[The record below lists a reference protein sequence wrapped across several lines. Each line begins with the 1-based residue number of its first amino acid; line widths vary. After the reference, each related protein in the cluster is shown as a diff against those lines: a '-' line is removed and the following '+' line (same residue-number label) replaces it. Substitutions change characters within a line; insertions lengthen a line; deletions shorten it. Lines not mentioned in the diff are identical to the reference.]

1 MRNGNQGLADHILLV
16 GIDGLRPD
24 CITPAHTPNLHA
36 LLERAA
42 VMPNHRSMFPTE
54 TRTNLATLATGGSA
68 GDHGIVANYFFDRD
82 RARREPIDTKSG
94 SDILYLARH
103 RGGEAVET
111 PALASCLSAAGGT
124 SALLSTGSEG
134 AFRLLASGA
143 RVDGHMTFSPRWPAA
158 TYPPAERIR
167 LFPRFGAERRSDVPA
182 CLVDAFLDHIWPA
195 RAPKLATLWFAEGDK
210 ASHVHGVGS
219 PQHLDTLE
227 EIDRQLGR
235 LVDWRESC
243 NERERIAIAVLSDH
257 GHVTIGEAVSVVDTL
272 AKAGFNA
279 SWTYDEAADVVLA
292 AGLSPGLWV
301 RRRDPARLADIT
313 AALTA
318 QPWCGL
324 VFSHGANGDTDGA
337 IDGTFAHASV
347 LADHPWSPDLRITF
361 RGDGG
366 VNRFGVPG
374 STPAELGLGRL
385 GVGSGHHGGLHPAEI
400 ACLFAVEGA
409 AFVPGRHN
417 TAWSRTADVMPTL
430 LAALGVSTPS
440 DRTGRVL
447 PELLDSGGQTAPAPQ
462 PEILT
467 KRAGDAIH
475 HLRRVHVGD
484 AIYVDCAWSTP
495 SIPPSQ
501 QQETS

>member
-1 MRNGNQGLADHILLV
+1 MRNGSRRLVDHVLLV

-24 CITPAHTPNLHA
+24 CVTPAHMPNLHA
-36 LLERAA
+36 LLGRAA

-54 TRTNLATLATGGSA
+54 TRTNLATLATGGSV

-94 SDILYLARH
+94 ADILYLAHR
-103 RGGEAVET
+103 RGGDAVET
-111 PALASCLSAAGGT
+111 PALATYLSAAGGT
-124 SALLSTGSEG
+124 AALLSTGSEG
-134 AFRLLASGA
+134 AFRLLTSGA
-143 RVDGHMTFSPRWPAA
+143 RVHGHVTFSPRWPAA
-158 TYPPAERIR
+158 TYPPAERIG
-167 LFPRFGAERRSDVPA
+167 LFPRFAAEQRPDMPA

-195 RAPKLATLWFAEGDK
+195 HAPELATLWFAEGDK

-227 EIDRQLGR
+227 NIDRQLGR
-235 LVDWRESC
+235 LVDWRDRR

-257 GHVTIGEAVSVVDTL
+257 GHVTIGESVSVVDTL
-272 AKAGFNA
+272 AKAGFTA
-279 SWTYDEAADVVLA
+279 SWAYDETADVVLA

-301 RRRDPARLADIT
+301 RRRDPARLADIA

-318 QPWCGL
+318 QPWCGP
-324 VFSHGANGDTDGA
+324 VFSHGADGGTAGA

-347 LADHPWSPDLRITF
+347 LADHPWSPDLRVTF

-366 VNRFGVPG
+366 VNRFGMPG

-409 AFVPGRHN
+409 AFAPGRHD
-417 TAWSRTADVMPTL
+417 TVWSQTADVMPTL

-447 PELLDSGGQTAPAPQ
+447 PDLLDGGSPTLPAPQ
-462 PEILT
+462 PGVLT
-467 KRAGDAIH
+467 LVAGDAMH
-475 HLRRVHVGD
+475 HLRRVHVGE

-495 SIPPSQ
+495 PMPSSQ